1 MSELSIIIPCYNEE
15 NTIEKIIDKI
25 LNQSQFDKEIIVIDD
40 YSTDNTR
47 KILKEIKDKK
57 ISKLLLNE
65 SNFGKGYS
73 ISKGIE
79 NAKGDI
85 ILIQDADLEYDP
97 DEYPNMINPILDNKA
112 DIVYGSRFKGGQP
125 HRVVSVSYTHLRAHE
140 T

>member
-1 MSELSIIIPCYNEE
+1 MKISIIIPCYNEE

-97 DEYPNMINPILDNKA
+97 RILIKF
-112 DIVYGSRFKGGQP
+112 YCP
-125 HRVVSVSYTHLRAHE
+125 L
-140 T
+140 